1 MRTHTFGKGSFF
13 GQHEGRISRA
23 ACEGVI
29 TNFNTMPKQMV
40 NTVIVSPQLATNAGL
55 DRSSWPGAGA
65 ITHHFGIHG
74 QAVDVIT
81 AGSELTIDYGDWDFD
96 DAVELKVRMCEGCQI
111 SQHPARKL
119 GMNSILTF

>member
-13 GQHEGRISRA
+13 GQHEGRMSRA

-29 TNFNTMPKQMV
+29 TNFNTVPQPMV
-40 NTVIVSPQLATNAGL
+40 NTAIVSPQLATNAGL
-55 DRSSWPGAGA
+55 DRSTRPGAGA

-74 QAVDVIT
+74 HAVDVVT

-96 DAVELKVRMCEGCQI
+96 DAVEMKVGYFSSCDAVCCVMLLLRQ
-111 SQHPARKL
+111 R
-119 GMNSILTF
+119 